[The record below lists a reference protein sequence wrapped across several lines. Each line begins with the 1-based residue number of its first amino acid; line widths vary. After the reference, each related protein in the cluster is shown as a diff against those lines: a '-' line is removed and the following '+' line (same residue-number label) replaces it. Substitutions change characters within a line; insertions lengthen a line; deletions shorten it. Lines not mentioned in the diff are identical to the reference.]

1 MWRFAAGVVVGLSV
15 GAAAAAV
22 VPKVEGQGVLT
33 GWRVTKDGEDVCF
46 GPYVTP
52 KQREIVCESRVR
64 LGRTGAHDVQ
74 TRL

>member
-22 VPKVEGQGVLT
+22 VPKVDGQGV
-33 GWRVTKDGEDVCF
+33 DF
-46 GPYVTP
+46 GDH
-52 KQREIVCESRVR
+52 REIACESRVR